1 MRRSIVLTQWQFPP
15 ETATILATDFFIF
28 WVGPSATI
36 HHLASGCVAAIVF
49 DSPTPLCRHIPTR
62 FNPCK
67 FFNLIFFFFN
77 PCIRF
82 AYFSPFLFW
91 FIYIFWFVYFSH
103 FYFGLFIFF
112 LHCSA
117 IKGIWKV
124 NYASLFGF
132 LFLFSN
138 VGTVS
143 TWSSLC
149 FSWNFV
155 NEGH

>member
-1 MRRSIVLTQWQFPP
+1 M
-15 ETATILATDFFIF
+15 LAFITCF
-28 WVGPSATI
+28 ENNGLHIFVQTLLSLKLMGLS
-36 HHLASGCVAAIVF
+36 LSQKYF
-49 DSPTPLCRHIPTR
+49 SP

-67 FFNLIFFFFN
+67 FFNFFLFFLNFN
-77 PCIRF
+77 PCMRF
-82 AYFSPFLFW
+82 VYFSPFLFW

-112 LHCSA
+112 LHCFV

-124 NYASLFGF
+124 NYVSLFGF
-132 LFLFSN
+132 LFLFLN

-149 FSWNFV
+149 FS
-155 NEGH
+155 